1 MRRVAPQSEPRT
13 RPRPSVAP
21 GELAFLDATAQA
33 ELVRRRELSPR
44 ELVRAAIERVER
56 IDPGLGSVVIR
67 LFDEACSASR
77 VRTLPP
83 GPFPG
88 VPFLMKDVGAV
99 QGGQPYFAGNRA
111 LRDAGYH
118 TPTDSYLGARF
129 RNAGFVAVG
138 KSKVPEFGLQTT
150 TQPLAFGPTR
160 NPWDLERSP
169 GGSSGGA
176 CAAVAAGL
184 VPLAHANDGAGSIR
198 IPAAWCGLVGL
209 KPSRGRVALEPTTI
223 GRSIV
228 GFAVTRSLRDAA
240 ALLDAVQGSE
250 PGDLFRLA
258 PPARPYVD
266 EMRTAPRRLRVGVLA
281 RSPGGD
287 PVHPECAAA
296 VRSAAE
302 LLESLGHRVEESWP
316 AALFEEERALRR
328 LGFGMLE
335 YRLCLRAL
343 ARMLGRP
350 VTQEDVEPYLWT
362 LAQLDGPPVAAED
375 HLEAEEWEQGWAV
388 RVASWWARG
397 FDLLVTPTVC
407 EPAPPLAELD
417 PTRKS
422 PFALLTRMAPHM
434 AFTEPFNV
442 TGHAALSLPL
452 HWTADGLPVGVQ
464 LVARVGRE
472 DLLFQVGAQLEQA
485 RPWAHRRPPV
495 HA

>member
-1 MRRVAPQSEPRT
+1 VA
-13 RPRPSVAP
+13 AD
-21 GELAFLDATAQA
+21 ELAALDATAQA
-33 ELVRRRELSPR
+33 ELVRRRALSPR
-44 ELVRAAIERVER
+44 ELVEAAIERIER
-56 IDPGLGSVVIR
+56 VDPTLGSVVIR
-67 LFDEACSASR
+67 LFDEARAAARGRS
-77 VRTLPP
+77 LPP

-99 QGGQPYFAGNRA
+99 QRGQPYFAGNRA
-111 LRDAGYH
+111 LRDAGYRS
-118 TPTDSYLGARF
+118 PEDSYLGARF
-129 RNAGFVAVG
+129 RNAGLVAVG

-150 TQPLAFGPTR
+150 TQPLAFGATR
-160 NPWDLERSP
+160 NPWDLARTP

-198 IPAAWCGLVGL
+198 IPAAWCGVVGL

-228 GFAVTRSLRDAA
+228 GFGVTRTLRDAA
-240 ALLDAVQGSE
+240 ALLDVVHGSE

-266 EMRTAPRRLRVGVLA
+266 EIRTAPRRLRVGVLA

-287 PVHPECAAA
+287 VHPECVLAVQSAAA
-296 VRSAAE
+296 

-316 AALFEEERALRR
+316 EALFEEERALRR
-328 LGFGMLE
+328 LTFGTLE

-343 ARMLGRP
+343 SRMLGRA
-350 VTQEDVEPYLWT
+350 VTRDDVEPYLWT
-362 LAQLDGPPVAAED
+362 LAQTDGPPLSAED

-397 FDLLVTPTVC
+397 FDLLLSPSVC
-407 EPAPPLAELD
+407 EPAPLLAELD
-417 PTRKS
+417 AERHD
-422 PFALLTRMAPHM
+422 PFELLERMAPHL
-434 AFTEPFNV
+434 AFTEPFNL

-452 HWTADGLPVGVQ
+452 HWTAEGLPVGVQ

-472 DLLFQVGAQLEQA
+472 DLLFQVGAQLEEA
-485 RPWAHRRPPV
+485 KPWADRRPPV

>member
-1 MRRVAPQSEPRT
+1 
-13 RPRPSVAP
+13 
-21 GELAFLDATAQA
+21 
-33 ELVRRRELSPR
+33 
-44 ELVRAAIERVER
+44 
-56 IDPGLGSVVIR
+56 
-67 LFDEACSASR
+67 
-77 VRTLPP
+77 
-83 GPFPG
+83 
-88 VPFLMKDVGAV
+88 
-99 QGGQPYFAGNRA
+99 
-111 LRDAGYH
+111 
-118 TPTDSYLGARF
+118 
-129 RNAGFVAVG
+129 
-138 KSKVPEFGLQTT
+138 
-150 TQPLAFGPTR
+150 
-160 NPWDLERSP
+160 
-169 GGSSGGA
+169 
-176 CAAVAAGL
+176 VAAGL

-240 ALLDAVQGSE
+240 ALLDAVQGGE

-266 EMRTAPRRLRVGVLA
+266 ELRTAPRRLRVGVLA

-296 VRSAAE
+296 VRSSAG
-302 LLESLGHRVEESWP
+302 LLESLGHRVEEAWP

-328 LGFGMLE
+328 LGFGTVE

-350 VTQEDVEPYLWT
+350 VTGDDVEPYLWT
-362 LAQLDGPPVAAED
+362 LAQPEGPPIAAED

-417 PTRKS
+417 PTRHD

-442 TGHAALSLPL
+442 TGHPALSLPL
-452 HWTADGLPVGVQ
+452 HWTAGGLPVGVQ

-472 DLLFQVGAQLEQA
+472 DLLFQVGAQLEEA
-485 RPWAHRRPPV
+485 RPWADQRPPV